1 MPSVL
6 EYTWLGVR
14 KSIQPVKIECGYLS
28 LKRGVDCLHMVQLMS
43 VHPETKSSLVSFK
56 SRLFFLSGT
65 ALPGCP
71 GKEAKVVYIATT
83 FRDSCYRLV

>member
-14 KSIQPVKIECGYLS
+14 KSTQPIKLSVVIS

-43 VHPETKSSLVSFK
+43 VHPKTKSSLASFK

-65 ALPGCP
+65 AL
-71 GKEAKVVYIATT
+71 AYQVVLEK
-83 FRDSCYRLV
+83 RQK